1 MEIIKKTRNGWYTLK
16 DFKEIIFKVRGKDKY
31 IDACLVEKDQ
41 IISSQQS
48 EIERLNHVITQL
60 QIQQQPSTGSQE
72 SREENSEYSQS
83 DCRNEG
89 GVGTGNG
96 SGMGSDLRGGSKE
109 LLRQASDTSSQTG
122 SLQEQH
128 GIPQGGKRNSG
139 RSGAKLEDS
148 DLQANLRAIDEEF
161 QNNYSGEGFRGM
173 EESFRK
179 VENGLHELRE
189 IDEKINKSIAGIV
202 GTALN
207 IAGISELDG
216 VTNSA
221 SIERPQLE
229 QETIT
234 VNAETI
240 E

>member
-1 MEIIKKTRNGWYTLK
+1 
-16 DFKEIIFKVRGKDKY
+16 
-31 IDACLVEKDQ
+31 
-41 IISSQQS
+41 
-48 EIERLNHVITQL
+48 
-60 QIQQQPSTGSQE
+60 
-72 SREENSEYSQS
+72 
-83 DCRNEG
+83 
-89 GVGTGNG
+89 
-96 SGMGSDLRGGSKE
+96 
-109 LLRQASDTSSQTG
+109 
-122 SLQEQH
+122 
-128 GIPQGGKRNSG
+128 
-139 RSGAKLEDS
+139 
-148 DLQANLRAIDEEF
+148 
-161 QNNYSGEGFRGM
+161 M